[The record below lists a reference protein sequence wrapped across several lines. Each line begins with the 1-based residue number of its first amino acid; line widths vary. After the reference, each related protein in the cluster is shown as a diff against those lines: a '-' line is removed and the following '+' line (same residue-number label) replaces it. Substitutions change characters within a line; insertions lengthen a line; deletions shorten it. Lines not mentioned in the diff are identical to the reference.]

1 MNDAEFEGAVRQHSD
16 RVHRHA
22 IWVLQDR
29 EEARDVAQEALVSLW
44 KHRTEVVEPAA
55 RSWLLRTTYRLCLDR
70 LRRRRALAEVGGE
83 STVPVLPDPAPGPER
98 AAASARLGD
107 HLERALSTLPARDR
121 AVVLLREVEGLP
133 YDEIARALDLPLGT
147 LKALLHR
154 SRERLRVA
162 LVREGVRP

>member
-16 RVHRHA
+16 RVHSHA
-22 IWVLQDR
+22 IWVLRDR

-70 LRRRRALAEVGGE
+70 MRRRRSRAEVDGE
-83 STVPVLPDPAPGPER
+83 SLVPVLPDPAPGPER

-107 HLERALSTLPARDR
+107 HIERALSALPARDR

-147 LKALLHR
+147 LKAVLHR

-162 LVREGVRP
+162 LVRDGVRP